1 MYHRN
6 GSSRKTCFRF
16 FMSSHAVC
24 TASGDTRVKSRRI
37 RVYPTHEQRK
47 LFRQWFGV
55 ARKVYNT
62 SVEYYNR
69 EDKPTVAWMAVA
81 KTVLSELSE
90 DYVKSVPYQIKKMA
104 VRDCYN
110 AFRNGCSKAKR
121 SGVGFRLSF
130 RSRKEPRQSCY
141 IPKSALSDS
150 GIYRTIS
157 GRLKIKEK
165 ELLRNGWQDLRLVC
179 EYGRWYLSVPVIVD
193 MTQGG
198 ESQAPEDVVALDPGI
213 RSFITYFSEEGRL
226 GHVGNGSFQRI
237 LGYHSKMEKLISK
250 RSTTDDKKRRR
261 NLYRRIERIRLK
273 IRDLVDEMQW
283 KTADF
288 LTGNFGVIILPTFNT
303 SEMVRR
309 DGRNLRKT
317 TVKAMQS
324 LRFYEFSQRLAQKC
338 SERGVLLVRSNEAYT
353 SRTNSLNGDI
363 MRIGGRKSFRYDG
376 VTVDRD
382 INGARNILIRAMR
395 DSSATAEMRSVD

>member
-1 MYHRN
+1 M
-6 GSSRKTCFRF
+6 
-16 FMSSHAVC
+16 
-24 TASGDTRVKSRRI
+24 
-37 RVYPTHEQRK
+37 
-47 LFRQWFGV
+47 
-55 ARKVYNT
+55 YNT

-69 EDKPTVAWMAVA
+69 DDKQTVAWMAVA
-81 KTVLSELSE
+81 KEILSGLSE

-110 AFRNGCSKAKR
+110 AFRNGCSKARK
-121 SGVGFRLSF
+121 SGIGFRMSF

-141 IPKSALSDS
+141 IPKSALSDN

-157 GRLKIKEK
+157 GRLKMRETEI
-165 ELLRNGWQDLRLVC
+165 LRNGWQDLRLVC
-179 EYGRWYLSVPVIVD
+179 EYDRWYLSVPVIVD
-193 MTQGG
+193 TRQRG
-198 ESQAPEDVVALDPGI
+198 ESQAPVDVVAIDPGI
-213 RSFITYFSEEGRL
+213 RSFITYFSEDGRF

-237 LGYHSKMEKLISK
+237 LGYHSKMEKLISM
-250 RSTTDDKKRRR
+250 RATTDDKKRRR
-261 NLYRRIERIRLK
+261 NLYRRVGRIRLK

-288 LTGNFGVIILPTFNT
+288 LTRNFKVVVLPRFGT
-303 SEMVRR
+303 SGMVRR
-309 DGRNLRKT
+309 GSRSLRKA

-338 SERGVLLVRSNEAYT
+338 SERGIILIRSNEAYT
-353 SRTNSLNGDI
+353 SRTNSFNGEI
-363 MRIGGRKSFRYDG
+363 MNIGGRKSFRYDG

-395 DSSATAEMRSVD
+395 DSSATAETRLVD